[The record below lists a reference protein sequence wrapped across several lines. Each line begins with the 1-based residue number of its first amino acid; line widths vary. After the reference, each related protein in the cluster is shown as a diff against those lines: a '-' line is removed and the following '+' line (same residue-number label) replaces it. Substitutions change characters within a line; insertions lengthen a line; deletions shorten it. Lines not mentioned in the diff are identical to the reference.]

1 MASYLVI
8 GDPHFRECSMA
19 DMELFSEE
27 VLKLAREHAHEIQS
41 IVVLGDVMDRH
52 GILHQKPYHQA
63 CKFLFD
69 LSKIKHT
76 YCLIGNHDFD
86 NPSRYL
92 PENHPFK
99 VMTWSG
105 VPSLTIVD
113 RPMKINNVMFVPYVP
128 PGSFQRAL
136 EEEGGI
142 DGVGL
147 IFAHQE
153 FRGCRMGRIVSESG
167 DPWPMDG
174 FGKHPYIVSGHIHDY
189 QKVGENIMYTG
200 TPIQVN
206 FGEGEKR
213 GVCIFKG
220 SFKESGLPDIVET
233 EWLKINIPRKI
244 TRTIHLDN
252 LDDWAGKRFAELCR
266 RYALEDLQGTKSAK
280 KRKKELNGFDFLA
293 SLQTM
298 AHEPLSQKIASDKH
312 LDKLRLQIKC
322 PKVTPAVKFIV
333 NILKTVPLGIYS
345 AFIMYE
351 DQSDIPDVRCDEE
364 DDTKDWFEYITE
376 TIESTD
382 NPRVRE
388 LMKEYVTSFTQ

>member
-1 MASYLVI
+1 MSSYLVI

-27 VLKLAREHAHEIQS
+27 VLKLAREHAHKIQS

-63 CKFLFD
+63 CKFLLD

-136 EEEGGI
+136 DEGGGI

-153 FRGCRMGRIVSESG
+153 FRGCRMGRIVSEMG
-167 DPWPMDG
+167 DPWPMDD
-174 FGKHPYIVSGHIHDY
+174 FGKHPYIVSGHIHDH
-189 QKVGENIMYTG
+189 QMVGENIMYTG

-213 GVCIFKG
+213 GVCIFDAE
-220 SFKESGLPDIVET
+220 FKRSGLPKRVGS

-244 TRTIHLDN
+244 TRTIHVDMLDS
-252 LDDWAGKRFAELCR
+252 WARERFSELCHRYDLEGEVVSKR
-266 RYALEDLQGTKSAK
+266 R
-280 KRKKELNGFDFLA
+280 KRREFEGFDFLA
-293 SLQTM
+293 SLHNM
-298 AHEPLSQKIASDKH
+298 AHDPLSQKIASDKH
-312 LDKLRLQIKC
+312 LDRLRLQIKC
-322 PKVTPAVKFIV
+322 PKTTPAIKFV
-333 NILKTVPLGIYS
+333 VSLLRGFPLAIHS
-345 AFIMYE
+345 VFLIYE
-351 DQSDIPDVRCDEE
+351 DQTDLPDMNQE
-364 DDTKDWFEYITE
+364 DDIETKDWYEYVVE
-376 TIESTD
+376 TIEASD
-382 NPRVRE
+382 PGRVRD
-388 LMKEYVTSFTQ
+388 LMKEYTIKFV